1 MQDKPRKLD
10 GRIRKASRAM
20 LADTWRRG
28 GIRSGGEREGLE
40 DDKAGR
46 EGGGGQGIL
55 YHLHLADTFIP
66 SDSGEV
72 KK

>member
-28 GIRSGGEREGLE
+28 RVRSGGERKGLE

-46 EGGGGQGIL
+46 EGGQGVL